1 MAGVSDSIVGSSF
14 SSANAHYPGIKYGN
28 CSNAMPVNRINDRP
42 LQSAPLYSR
51 TGELHWSF
59 AHS

>member
-1 MAGVSDSIVGSSF
+1 MARLSPMQTRIFLGS
-14 SSANAHYPGIKYGN
+14 KYGN
-28 CSNAMPVNRINDRP
+28 RSNDMPVNRINDRP
-42 LQSAPLYSR
+42 LQSAPLYAQ